1 MHIHTLCHRDV
12 KIRYCDSRNDHG
24 TIPLIIIP
32 GMINHAEEYI
42 DSFSPLFEQRRCI
55 FITLRGRKGSEYDGE
70 FFTFNDHISDIKAVT
85 ESLSLTCFHIF
96 GHSVGAAYSLGFTEF
111 SQYHR
116 RIILGDYPAYYPQ
129 FSSQWSER
137 ICTYGSQHMTCSTA
151 RKIAEQ
157 STHINL
163 FPLLKQALMPPVL
176 LYSTQSDS
184 LIKQHH
190 IDMFLQYRE
199 DTLCYPVHSVGHA
212 LFSLSSSECINRIS
226 SLLSND
232 DRKIIKQDNK

>member
-1 MHIHTLCHRDV
+1 MQLYTLSHRDV
-12 KIRYCDSRNDHG
+12 SIRYFDSGKNHG
-24 TIPLIIIP
+24 TTPLIIIP

-42 DSFSPLFEQRRCI
+42 DSFSSLFQQRRCI

-70 FFTFNDHISDIKAVT
+70 FFTFNDHLSDIKAVT
-85 ESLSLTCFHIF
+85 ESLSLTSFHIF
-96 GHSVGAAYSLGFTEF
+96 GHSVGAAYSLGFTRF
-111 SQYHR
+111 SHYHS

-129 FSSQWSER
+129 FSSQWAER
-137 ICTYGSQHMTCSTA
+137 ICTYNSQYMSCSTA

-157 STHINL
+157 STNIDL

-190 IDMFLQYRE
+190 IAMFLRYRE
-199 DTLCYPVHSVGHA
+199 DILCYPLHSVGHS
-212 LFSLSSSECINRIS
+212 LFSSSSTECIDSIS
-226 SLLSND
+226 SLLSRD
-232 DRKIIKQDNK
+232 DRDITIQDNT

>member
-1 MHIHTLCHRDV
+1 MPKSILTVSHPYLNKDGVFSSHYVVEKAVNTMANSLHLMI
-12 KIRYCDSRNDHG
+12 IF
-24 TIPLIIIP
+24 LI
-32 GMINHAEEYI
+32 
-42 DSFSPLFEQRRCI
+42 Q
-55 FITLRGRKGSEYDGE
+55 
-70 FFTFNDHISDIKAVT
+70 AVT

-129 FSSQWSER
+129 FSSQWAER
-137 ICTYGSQHMTCSTA
+137 ICTYSSQHMTCSTA

-212 LFSLSSSECINRIS
+212 LFSLSSSECIDRIS